1 MNNKDLN
8 CSCFAALF
16 GPLYWISFKYKRYY
30 ENRFRSDNH
39 WDDNHSMPYFEE
51 TKLNNLTSYLGKNAY
66 LPCQIRQLGDRI
78 VSLHLPVL
86 STSHLTFF
94 YDYVHVQQ

>member
-1 MNNKDLN
+1 
-8 CSCFAALF
+8 
-16 GPLYWISFKYKRYY
+16 
-30 ENRFRSDNH
+30 
-39 WDDNHSMPYFEE
+39 MPYFEE